1 MKQIILNIIVVLL
14 GHGSIN
20 KDFKFRC
27 RKDNNYPGD
36 DATIRYPR
44 VFLFTISSHG
54 EEFFEFWFCRLL
66 SKSSV
71 AFFYVQHLTARC
83 ESIPYPVL
91 NGAGRLG
98 ESRYAKFITPIF
110 GNKLKQ
116 NCSIIQV
123 IWVMTL
129 LIGDELKRAALYYTG
144 TSRLKDALSVAVRIE
159 TDLSRDLFK
168 TSNLPLFF
176 CFLYPN
182 GGRGASLPTVFLRHR
197 IT

>member
-1 MKQIILNIIVVLL
+1 MDSFLNIIVVLL
-14 GHGSIN
+14 GHGSSR
-20 KDFKFRC
+20 KDFTFNIC
-27 RKDNNYPGD
+27 HLLLYPG
-36 DATIRYPR
+36 AWTTIQKPG

-54 EEFFEFWFCRLL
+54 ANLYSYFHLQL
-66 SKSSV
+66 YLHKSSV

-83 ESIPYPVL
+83 ESIPYPAL

-98 ESRYAKFITPIF
+98 ESRYAKFITPKF

-129 LIGDELKRAALYYTG
+129 PIGDELKRAALYYTG
-144 TSRLKDALSVAVRIE
+144 TSRLKDALSVAGKIE
-159 TDLSRDLFK
+159 TDLLRNLFK

-182 GGRGASLPTVFLRHR
+182 GGRGASLPTVFLRH
-197 IT
+197 TG